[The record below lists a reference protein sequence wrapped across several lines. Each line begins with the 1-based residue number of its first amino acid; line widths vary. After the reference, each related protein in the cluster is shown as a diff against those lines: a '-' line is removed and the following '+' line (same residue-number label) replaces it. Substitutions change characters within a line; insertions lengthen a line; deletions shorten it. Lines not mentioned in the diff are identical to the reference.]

1 VAPSI
6 SCKSRAVH
14 ILMPILF
21 ACATL
26 LTSSAGL
33 AQVFKCAGGNQQP
46 VYQDQPCPAGHELR
60 DFQTDPPLLSVI
72 PLRPIPGT
80 TSRVAVTPSGRVK
93 SSPAGKGRAART
105 GDPAERRYIHP
116 GMHEG
121 EVIAR
126 IGAPDV
132 KSGGGSRRL
141 TRWTY
146 MPTPADAQTLTT
158 VVFDYGTVVEVER
171 KVMK

>member
-1 VAPSI
+1 
-6 SCKSRAVH
+6 
-14 ILMPILF
+14 MPIVI

-26 LTSSAGL
+26 LLSPAGL
-33 AQVFKCAGGNQQP
+33 AQVFKCAGANQQP
-46 VYQDQPCPAGHELR
+46 VYQDQPCPDGQALR
-60 DFQTDPPLLSVI
+60 DFQADPPTLSVI

-80 TSRVAVTPSGRVK
+80 TSRMAVTPSPRVK
-93 SSPAGKGRAART
+93 NAPTAKGKAARI
-105 GDPAERRYIHP
+105 GDPAERRYIHL

-126 IGAPDV
+126 IGAPDM

-141 TRWTY
+141 ARWTY
-146 MPTPADAQTLTT
+146 LPAPADAQTLTT

-171 KVMK
+171 KIMK